1 MTNTVNG
8 KQYVGQTTRGAKYRW
23 SQHILDAKQGKNR
36 ILCHAIRKYGA
47 SAFTL
52 EVIDTADNHDDL
64 DAKEIHWIKG
74 HGSLSPGGYNLA
86 AGGQR
91 PPANNIEGTR
101 QRNRSRVWSQESRAQ
116 MRFAQLGKTASP
128 ETKAKL
134 SAARKGRQ
142 LSPQAREA
150 SRMART
156 GATTPDSVR
165 QKLREANQG
174 RKHTDKSRQNMAAGQ
189 QRMRSA
195 KGFLPFQELRG
206 IVRGLNL
213 NGAREYVEYAKT
225 HAGFPTSPPVMYKN
239 EWGGW
244 GDFLGH
250 VQRLSYAEAVRW
262 VEPLGLRCAREY
274 HEYLDS
280 HSPPG
285 LPKYPDVS
293 YAGEGWTGWA
303 EFLGS
308 SRFVPYQ
315 EAVFTVRPM
324 GFSGSKAYMA
334 WVRDTHPKGFPSW
347 PSKTYKGAWWV
358 SWEVY
363 LGKSPEVTE
372 AKAV

>member
-1 MTNTVNG
+1 MTRPFGEVYLLTNTVNG

-23 SQHILDAKQGKNR
+23 RDHQHDAKRRGNKSVLGR
-36 ILCHAIRKYGA
+36 AIRKYGA
-47 SAFTL
+47 TSFTITVL
-52 EVIDTADNHDDL
+52 DFAYDPSEL
-64 DAKEIHWIKG
+64 DAKEIHWISTKG
-74 HGSLSPGGYNLA
+74 TLSPNGYNVKP
-86 AGGQR
+86 GGQK
-91 PPANNIEGTR
+91 E
-101 QRNRSRVWSQESRAQ
+101 
-116 MRFAQLGKTASP
+116 
-128 ETKAKL
+128 
-134 SAARKGRQ
+134 
-142 LSPQAREA
+142 AREA
-150 SRMART
+150 SRRVRL

-165 QKLREANQG
+165 QKLREANLG
-174 RKHTDKSRQNMAAGQ
+174 RKHTGNSRQSMSEGQ
-189 QRMRSA
+189 HRRWSA
-195 KGFLPFQELRG
+195 KGFLSFQELRG

-213 NGAREYVEYAKT
+213 NGAREYFEYAKT
-225 HAGFPTSPPVMYKN
+225 QAGFPTSPSVMYKN

-244 GDFLGH
+244 SDFLGH

-262 VEPLGLRCAREY
+262 VEPQGLRCAREY

-293 YAGEGWTGWA
+293 YTGEGWTGWA
-303 EFLGS
+303 EFLGP

-315 EAVFTVRPM
+315 EAMSTVQPM

-347 PSKTYKGAWWV
+347 PSKTYKGAGWV

-372 AKAV
+372 A